1 MVDMSRRRCF
11 LHVEFRKDRQIDSQ
25 MVEELALQ
33 FKSLDVRA
41 FACRSGD
48 ERCLAISTRAI
59 LVVVLA
65 RRMRRALDRGRRF
78 GMMICDV
85 FVTVMMLVRVAM
97 RRYGYFPRWLA
108 AAVIA
113 RCLNERKKLSRIAAA
128 QRRSHDRRQAQIRN
142 DSNS

>member
-1 MVDMSRRRCF
+1 MSRRRCF
-11 LHVEFRKDRQIDSQ
+11 RQVELRKDRQIDSR

-41 FACRSGD
+41 FACCGGHQ
-48 ERCLAISTRAI
+48 RCLAISTRAI
-59 LVVVLA
+59 LIVVLA
-65 RRMRRALDRGRRF
+65 RRLRRALDRGRRF

-85 FVTVMMLVRVAM
+85 FVTVMVLVRVAM
-97 RRYGYFPRWLA
+97 RRCGYFLRWLA

-128 QRRSHDRRQAQIRN
+128 QRGSHDRRQAQIRN
-142 DSNS
+142 YSNS